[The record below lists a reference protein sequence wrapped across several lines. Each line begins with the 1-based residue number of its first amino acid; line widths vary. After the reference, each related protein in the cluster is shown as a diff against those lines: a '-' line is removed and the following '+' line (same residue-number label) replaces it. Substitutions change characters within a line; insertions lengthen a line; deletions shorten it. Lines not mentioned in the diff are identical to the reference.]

1 MKIDVAQMLQQGRD
15 SFGRRG
21 WDEAFTTLARIGEAG
36 PLAADDLERAAT
48 AAYLTGRDE
57 DYLKL
62 LERAHHAH
70 QDAGDCERA
79 ARCAFWL
86 GLWFVFRGETGP
98 ATGWFGRARRLIEQ
112 HERACVEQ
120 GYLLLPLV
128 EQHLMSGKP
137 AAAYEA
143 AADAL
148 AIGSRFRDADL
159 VAIALH
165 LQGRALLRERE
176 VERGLALLDEAMV
189 AVTADELSPI
199 VTGLIYCSV
208 IDACQQV
215 CAFGRAGEWTAAL
228 ARWCADQTQ
237 LVAFTDRCL
246 VHRSEIMQLRGAW
259 DDAIAEARR
268 ACLKLEQ
275 RAERRVATAAYY
287 QQGEIHRLRGDFESA
302 ETAYRNVSHWGGEP
316 QPGLAL
322 LRLAQGRIDAAA
334 AAIRRSVG
342 ATADPFQR
350 VRLLPAHVEI
360 MLAAHDPAEAHAACQ
375 ELEELARAYGTDVL
389 RALAAHARGTV
400 DLADGKHREALN
412 LLQAARRDWQE
423 LDVPYLAAR
432 VRVESALACRALGD
446 DEGAAMELD
455 VARAVFERLGAVS
468 DVVRVDTLARGR
480 SAVPSHGLTARELQ
494 VLRILA
500 SGKTNKAIAREL
512 ALSEKTVDR
521 HISNIFNKLDVPSRA
536 AATGYAYAHRL
547 IEGDG

>member
-1 MKIDVAQMLQQGRD
+1 MSIDVAQTLQRGRD
-15 SFGRRG
+15 SFRRRS
-21 WDEAFTTLARIGEAG
+21 WDEAFKTLTRVDDKA
-36 PLAADDLERAAT
+36 PLSANDLECAAT

-57 DYLKL
+57 DYSKL
-62 LERAHHAH
+62 LERAHRAH

-86 GLWFVFRGETGP
+86 GLRFVFRGEMGP

-112 HERACVEQ
+112 QERDCVEQ
-120 GYLLLPLV
+120 GYVLLPLV

-143 AADAL
+143 AANAL

-165 LQGRALLRERE
+165 LQGKALLRERE

-215 CAFGRAGEWTAAL
+215 CAYGRAGEWTAAL
-228 ARWCADQTQ
+228 ASWCAEQPQ
-237 LVAFTDRCL
+237 LAAFTDRCL
-246 VHRSEIMQLRGAW
+246 VHRSEVMQLHGAW

-268 ACLKLEQ
+268 ACTRLGQKDDR
-275 RAERRVATAAYY
+275 RAAAAAYY

-302 ETAYRNVSHWGGEP
+302 ETAYREASEWGAEP

-334 AAIRRSVG
+334 AAIRRSAG
-342 ATADPFQR
+342 AAVDPFRR
-350 VRLLPAHVEI
+350 VRLLPAQVEI
-360 MLAAHDPAEAHAACQ
+360 MLAAHDAAEAHAASR
-375 ELEELARAYGTDVL
+375 ELEEVALAYGTDVL
-389 RALAAHARGTV
+389 RTFAAHARGIV
-400 DLADGKHREALN
+400 ELAEGKHREALN
-412 LLQAARRDWQE
+412 SLQHARRGWHD

-432 VRVESALACRALGD
+432 ARVDAAHACRALD
-446 DEGAAMELD
+446 DHEGAGMELD
-455 VARAVFERLGAVS
+455 AARVVFERLGAAP
-468 DVVRVDTLARGR
+468 DVARIETLAGGR
-480 SAVPSHGLTARELQ
+480 SAGPPHGLTTRELQ

-500 SGKTNKAIAREL
+500 SGKTNKSIAREL
-512 ALSEKTVDR
+512 SLSEKTVDR
-521 HISNIFNKLDVPSRA
+521 HVSNIFDKLDVPSRA
-536 AATGYAYAHRL
+536 AATAYAYEHKL
-547 IEGDG
+547 I